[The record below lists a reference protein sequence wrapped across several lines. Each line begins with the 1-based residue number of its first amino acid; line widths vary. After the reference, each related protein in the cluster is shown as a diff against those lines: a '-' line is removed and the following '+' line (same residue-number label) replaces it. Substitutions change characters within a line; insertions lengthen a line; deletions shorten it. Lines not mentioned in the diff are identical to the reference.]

1 MDADSNATAPPN
13 VAVPGPRPADVS
25 PAGHRRKALLSMRF
39 DPDVLEWFRT
49 RGPRYQTRMNAVLRA
64 YMEHA
69 RGKHAE
75 GGY

>member
-13 VAVPGPRPADVS
+13 LAVPGLRPAGVS
-25 PAGHRRKALLSMRF
+25 PAVHRRKWLLSLRI

-69 RGKHAE
+69 RGDRDR
-75 GGY
+75 G